1 MQEEIKELAT
11 VLGNVRA
18 LSDKTNEEQ
27 DAYRW
32 TSPDQRVKDELR
44 RIYNEVHNRLAV
56 TLKPYGIEVVQVTVQ
71 SLAPRNPERAAEQLA
86 RIVPEVKVGTTED
99 ANGIPDWLH
108 GNLCD

>member
-1 MQEEIKELAT
+1 MKDTNKQLAT

-32 TSPDQRVKDELR
+32 ASPDQRVKDELR
-44 RIYNEVHNRLAV
+44 RIYNEVHNCLAAK
-56 TLKPYGIEVVQVTVQ
+56 LKPYGIEVVQVTVQ
-71 SLAPRNPERAAEQLA
+71 SLAPRNPEQAAEQLA

-99 ANGIPDWLH
+99 ANGIPVWLH